1 MSGANSQVLHEIDE
15 SRLLI
20 MYTIDEAC
28 LLIMYTTDHAR
39 LLITS
44 TEKTQLQM
52 NHVYTK
58 TTQDY
63 K

>member
-1 MSGANSQVLHEIDE
+1 MSGANSQVLYEIDE

-20 MYTIDEAC
+20 MYI
-28 LLIMYTTDHAR
+28 TDHAR